1 MKQLRDTDVYRKLC
15 TDESREEGYSAM
27 HGFLSND
34 WAGLVLAAGVAAV
47 AAVLFLVTRRWWAA
61 APVALL
67 AAAMAIGSGVHLYQV
82 AEMDRKYPAP
92 GSFVEVDGQ
101 QLHVLAEGPES
112 DSAPT
117 IVLFGGGHAPGTSMR
132 FIHDAVKADYRSV
145 LIDRPGMG
153 WSGPAR
159 FPLSTAGEARQMW
172 DALDKVGAKG
182 PVLLAGHSF
191 GGLLAANMAR
201 LRPERVHGLV
211 VMDATPPDVILY
223 GPRLE
228 ELSTLSSDPWW
239 NGFLGLFAIDYQ
251 KLKGE
256 PEMPPAFVELDRKIA
271 KTMGRDSLIQ
281 KDFITRPRAQMAA
294 HSIFQEL
301 TPQGMAAVAYE
312 TGFFEGELGDMPLY
326 LLAPQNAVG
335 ISDVST
341 FRNAEER
348 EAMRL
353 QRFYSVARER
363 FLDYSNNSTRIVASE
378 NSSHNFLY
386 EHPGFTIDVLR
397 RIAAGRYAAPA
408 AAEAAA
414 GSRP

>member
-1 MKQLRDTDVYRKLC
+1 
-15 TDESREEGYSAM
+15 M

-34 WAGLVLAAGVAAV
+34 WAGLVFAAGVAVLAV
-47 AAVLFLVTRRWWAA
+47 GLHIVTRRWWVT
-61 APVALL
+61 APFGLL
-67 AAAMAIGSGVHLYQV
+67 AAAMTIGSGVHLYRV
-82 AEMDRKYPAP
+82 ADMERNYPAP
-92 GSFVEVDGQ
+92 GTFVEVEGQ
-101 QLHVLAEGPES
+101 RLHVLAEGPENGR
-112 DSAPT
+112 PT
-117 IVLFGGGHAPGTSMR
+117 IILFGGGHAPGTSMR
-132 FIHDAVKADYRSV
+132 FIHDALKEDYRSV

-159 FPLSTAGEARQMW
+159 FPVSTAGEARQMW

-201 LRPERVHGLV
+201 LRPERVHALV

-228 ELSTLSSDPWW
+228 ELSELSSDPWW
-239 NGFLGLFAIDYQ
+239 NGFFGLFAIDFQ
-251 KLKGE
+251 KLKGK
-256 PEMPPAFVELDRKIA
+256 PETPPAYAELDRKIA
-271 KTMGRDSLIQ
+271 KAMGRDNLIQ
-281 KDFITRPRAQMAA
+281 RTFITRPRAQMAA

-301 TPQGMAAVAYE
+301 TPQGMADVAYE

-363 FLDYSNNSTRIVASE
+363 YLDYSNNSTRIVAPE

-386 EHPGFTIDVLR
+386 EHPDFTIDVLR
-397 RIAAGRYAAPA
+397 RIAAGSYAAPA
-408 AAEAAA
+408 AAEVAA
-414 GSRP
+414 GTRP